1 MRLRYHSCMIPKGRF
16 GLLRYFVRNLL
27 TVIGIVLIWRGVW
40 YLLDE
45 VDLWLFGG
53 GRIITSLGGIVLG
66 LALLFFPDGN
76 LKKIE
81 KF

>member
-1 MRLRYHSCMIPKGRF
+1 
-16 GLLRYFVRNLL
+16 
-27 TVIGIVLIWRGVW
+27 
-40 YLLDE
+40 LLDE